1 MTCFINFFP
10 SIILGFQ
17 KWDIKKLCV
26 RTTVD
31 LNSST
36 SEGSN
41 LQHWHYYMLLTYG
54 WIICVCKWNRDISLS
69 CYQQGRL
76 SLEVNPHLLDSSPKS
91 ISTSTHLLDSS
102 PKSISTGTQYVM
114 WPCTGKS
121 WMRYRSQ
128 IQWIRPR
135 KKLLLTLKNA
145 QLSSEPG
152 TV

>member
-1 MTCFINFFP
+1 MFY
-10 SIILGFQ
+10 SIFSHQSFWASRSGTS
-17 KWDIKKLCV
+17 KKLCV

-41 LQHWHYYMLLTYG
+41 MQHWHYYMLLTYG

-128 IQWIRPR
+128 IQWIRPQ
-135 KKLLLTLKNA
+135 K
-145 QLSSEPG
+145 SSC
-152 TV
+152 